1 MWRALANRTN
11 GTWQLARTSLVGP
24 YTRMVRMRV
33 STLALPPPVA
43 QVSAPRAIIAHNQ
56 NLLPESVTSLMQ
68 TSARELRWEVAVDG
82 QARGIDGL
90 PLL

>member
-1 MWRALANRTN
+1 
-11 GTWQLARTSLVGP
+11 
-24 YTRMVRMRV
+24 MRV